1 MTTSGVMAEKSGL
14 NKNLKVLFKSPTNDE
29 YNEMSYVMH
38 CLQSTLPL
46 CNSLRAEQLVTIVHN
61 TGECLIYSSLNPA
74 IYVMYAQLQKLGLQ
88 ADIRYS
94 KTKY

>member
-1 MTTSGVMAEKSGL
+1 MEILKSSGSL
-14 NKNLKVLFKSPTNDE
+14 SPAKKRKRVYLYLLNDE